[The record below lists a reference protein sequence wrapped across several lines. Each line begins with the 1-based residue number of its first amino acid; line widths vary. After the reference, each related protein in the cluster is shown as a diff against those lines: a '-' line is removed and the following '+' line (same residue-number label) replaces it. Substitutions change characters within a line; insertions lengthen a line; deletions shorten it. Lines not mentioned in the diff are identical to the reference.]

1 MSLLEE
7 HGKPKKEV
15 YLDGENSGFVP
26 DEIIDAILPYF
37 NRIGYGHPSIT
48 HRPGWE
54 AYQVM
59 MEHAKMLSDSIGA
72 EPQQLVFT
80 SGGTEANN
88 LAIMGASLANRNKGK
103 RLVTSSIEHL
113 SVIHPAKK
121 LEKFGYELVQI
132 PVDSEGFFDLDALAE
147 AVDKETVLVSLMA
160 VNHEIG
166 TIEPIK
172 EAVKMVKEINPEVIF
187 HTDACD
193 AYGRVPLNVKDL
205 GVDLMTLS
213 GHKIHAPRGIGALYV
228 REGIRLEPVLHGQ
241 LSVNEL
247 RPGVEN
253 IPLIVGF
260 AKATELAFKDFEGN
274 VNKIRRLRDKLL
286 EGILERIRYAMLNGP
301 RGDLRAPDNVNISFL
316 YCEGEAITVELSL
329 HGVYVS
335 SGSACTSRILEPS
348 HVLKAIGRKHDE
360 AHGSILMKVTRY
372 HTEEDVEYVLN
383 VLPGS
388 IKRLVE
394 LSPVKPDGE

>member
-26 DEIIDAILPYF
+26 DEVIEAILPYF
-37 NRIGYGHPSIT
+37 NKVGYGHPSIT

-59 MEHAKMLSDSIGA
+59 MEHAKILGDSIGA
-72 EPQQLVFT
+72 EPQRLVFT

-88 LAIMGASLANRNKGK
+88 LAIMGAALANRDKGK
-103 RLVTSSIEHL
+103 KLVTSSIEHL
-113 SVIHPAKK
+113 SIIHPAKK
-121 LEKFGYELVQI
+121 LEKLGYELVEI
-132 PVDSEGFFDLDALAE
+132 PVDSEGFFDLEALAE

-166 TIEPIK
+166 TIEPVK
-172 EAVKMVKEINPEVIF
+172 EAVKIVKEINPEVIF

-193 AYGRVPLNVKDL
+193 AYGKVPLNVKDL

-228 REGIRLEPVLHGQ
+228 KEGIRLEPVLHGQ

-260 AKATELAFKDFEGN
+260 AKASELAFKDFEAN
-274 VNKIRRLRDKLL
+274 VSKLRRLRDELL
-286 EGILERIRYAMLNGP
+286 EGILEKVKHALLNGP
-301 RGDLRAPDNVNISFL
+301 KGDLRAPDNVNISFL

-348 HVLKAIGRKHDE
+348 HVLKAIGRRHDE

-372 HTEEDVEYVLN
+372 HTEEDIEYVLE

-394 LSPVKPDGE
+394 LSPVKPGGE